1 MSSEARSFLSG
12 MLAGSF
18 ATTITYPFDL
28 LRTRFAMQGT
38 NKVQMC

>member
-1 MSSEARSFLSG
+1 

-18 ATTITYPFDL
+18 ATASTYPFDL

-38 NKVQMC
+38 NKVKDGQASIKTRVY